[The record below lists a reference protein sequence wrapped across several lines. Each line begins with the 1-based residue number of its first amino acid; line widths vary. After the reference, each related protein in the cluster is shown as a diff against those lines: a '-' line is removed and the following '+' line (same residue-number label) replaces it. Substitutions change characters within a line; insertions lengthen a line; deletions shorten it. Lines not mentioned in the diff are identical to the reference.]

1 MLMRLSSISGTTW
14 LSLLFV
20 YSDLKTFGGGS
31 DPFWSCSKFGTT
43 VLTLL
48 FAYSDYKT
56 FGASDPF
63 WSTYVTFKSTK
74 SSLILYIDKSL

>member
-31 DPFWSCSKFGTT
+31 DPFWSCSKFGTS
-43 VLTLL
+43 VLSLL
-48 FAYSDYKT
+48 FAYSD
-56 FGASDPF
+56 
-63 WSTYVTFKSTK
+63 
-74 SSLILYIDKSL
+74 